1 MNSNK
6 RIYFFTSKDKD
17 ILQTCDEIK
26 SQMEPYGFKFV
37 NNHEEADIIASIG
50 GDGSFLQA
58 CRKTNFN
65 KDKIYVGIRT
75 RLDQNYLYVDFSI
88 DDIQNLIDSIHSN
101 DVMVRKYPVLE
112 VNLNDQM
119 SYMCLNDFYIKSSV
133 IKPMKM
139 EIYIDDEY
147 FEAFNGDGLLIST
160 PTGSTGYNK
169 SLDGAI
175 VDPMIRSM
183 QLTEIASLN
192 NNNFRTVSSSVV
204 LGETRTLKIV
214 LDKEG
219 NYYPIMG
226 LDNEALSIQETE
238 FVRLQIKNKYIRTL
252 RLPHNSFWSKVQRK
266 FL

>member
-1 MNSNK
+1 MSSKK
-6 RIYFFTSKDKD
+6 RIYLFKSKDKD
-17 ILQTCDEIK
+17 VLQTCKNIQQ
-26 SQMEPYGFKFV
+26 QMEPHGFEFV
-37 NNHEEADIIASIG
+37 SNYENADIIASVG

-58 CRKTNFN
+58 CRKTSFN
-65 KDKIYVGIRT
+65 KDKIYVGIKT
-75 RLDQNYLYVDFSI
+75 RLDQNYLYVDFSV
-88 DDIQNLIDSIHSN
+88 DDINHLIESIDSN
-101 DVMVRKYPVLE
+101 EVMVRKYPVLE
-112 VNLNDQM
+112 VNLNDHM

-175 VDPMIRSM
+175 IDPMIRSM

-204 LGETRTLKIV
+204 LGDTRTLKIT

-226 LDNEALSIQETE
+226 LDNEALSIQEVD
-238 FVRLQIKNKYIRTL
+238 FVTLTIKDKYIRTL
-252 RLPHNSFWSKVQRK
+252 KLPQNSFWSKVQRK

>member
-1 MNSNK
+1 MTSSK
-6 RIYFFTSKDKD
+6 RIYLFTSKDRDVLETREK
-17 ILQTCDEIK
+17 IQNE
-26 SQMEPYGFKFV
+26 MEPHGFEFV
-37 NNHEEADIIASIG
+37 SNYDHADIIASVG

-58 CRKTNFN
+58 CRKTNFS
-65 KDKIYVGIRT
+65 KDKVYIGIKT
-75 RLDQNYLYVDFSI
+75 RLDQNYLYVDFSV
-88 DDIQNLIDSIHSN
+88 DDIPHLINSIDSEE
-101 DVMVRKYPVLE
+101 VMVRKYPILE

-119 SYMCLNDFYIKSSV
+119 SYLCLNDFYIKSSV

-139 EIYIDDEY
+139 EIFIDDEY

-175 VDPMIRSM
+175 IDPKIRSM

-204 LGETRTLKIV
+204 LGDTRTLKIT

-226 LDNEALSIQETE
+226 LDNEALSIQETD
-238 FVRLQIKNKYIRTL
+238 FITLKIQDKYIRTL
-252 RLPHNSFWSKVQRK
+252 KLPQNSFWSKVQRK

>member
-1 MNSNK
+1 
-6 RIYFFTSKDKD
+6 
-17 ILQTCDEIK
+17 
-26 SQMEPYGFKFV
+26 
-37 NNHEEADIIASIG
+37 
-50 GDGSFLQA
+50 
-58 CRKTNFN
+58 
-65 KDKIYVGIRT
+65 
-75 RLDQNYLYVDFSI
+75 
-88 DDIQNLIDSIHSN
+88 
-101 DVMVRKYPVLE
+101 
-112 VNLNDQM
+112 
-119 SYMCLNDFYIKSSV
+119 
-133 IKPMKM
+133 

-175 VDPMIRSM
+175 IDPMIRSM

-238 FVRLQIKNKYIRTL
+238 FVRHQINNKYRRTLRNVLDKECNYYPNKGIDNEAISIQETEVVRLQIKNKYIRTL

>member
-1 MNSNK
+1 MSSNK
-6 RIYFFTSKDKD
+6 RIYLFTSKDKD
-17 ILQTCDEIK
+17 VLQTCKNIETEMAP
-26 SQMEPYGFKFV
+26 SGFEFV
-37 NNHEEADIIASIG
+37 SNHEDADIIASVG

-65 KDKIYVGIRT
+65 KDKIYIGIKT
-75 RLDQNYLYVDFSI
+75 RLDQNYLYVDFSV
-88 DDIQNLIDSIHSN
+88 DDIPHLIESIDSN
-101 DVMVRKYPVLE
+101 DVLVRKYPVLE
-112 VNLNDQM
+112 VNLNNQM

-175 VDPMIRSM
+175 IDPKLRSM

-204 LGETRTLKIV
+204 LGDTRTLKIE

-226 LDNEALSIQETE
+226 LDNEALSIQEVE
-238 FVRLQIKNKYIRTL
+238 FVSLQIKDKFIRTL
-252 RLPHNSFWSKVQRK
+252 KLPQNSFWSKVQRK

>member
-1 MNSNK
+1 
-6 RIYFFTSKDKD
+6 
-17 ILQTCDEIK
+17 
-26 SQMEPYGFKFV
+26 
-37 NNHEEADIIASIG
+37 EE
-50 GDGSFLQA
+50 
-58 CRKTNFN
+58 
-65 KDKIYVGIRT
+65 
-75 RLDQNYLYVDFSI
+75 
-88 DDIQNLIDSIHSN
+88 
-101 DVMVRKYPVLE
+101 VMVRKYPVLE
-112 VNLNDQM
+112 VNLNNQM

-139 EIYIDDEY
+139 EIFIDDEY

-175 VDPMIRSM
+175 IDPKIRSM

-204 LGETRTLKIV
+204 LGDTRTLKIS

-226 LDNEALSIQETE
+226 LDNEALSVQETD
-238 FVRLQIKNKYIRTL
+238 FISLRIKDKYIRTL
-252 RLPHNSFWSKVQRK
+252 KLPQNSFWSKVQRK